1 MFRTRALRDGLQI
14 MTAECVSYS
23 FSSPADARG
32 AEQTHRR
39 PPGAHQT
46 PAGEARQAERA
57 HQDAAESGGR
67 NGLTPAR
74 RPKRH
79 SHKSNF
85 TLYSSITELVVYFP
99 NFFFFF

>member
-1 MFRTRALRDGLQI
+1 MDCKSRQKRD
-14 MTAECVSYS
+14 ERVS
-23 FSSPADARG
+23 FSFSPSADARG

-67 NGLTPAR
+67 NGFTQTTLT
-74 RPKRH
+74 
-79 SHKSNF
+79 
-85 TLYSSITELVVYFP
+85 
-99 NFFFFF
+99 